1 MKMGDPIVVVC
12 MRMRCG
18 VRGGRGFLL
27 EFVHRLC
34 VYVELRD

>member
-1 MKMGDPIVVVC
+1 MYAHALW
-12 MRMRCG
+12 
-18 VRGGRGFLL
+18 GGGGGGGFLL